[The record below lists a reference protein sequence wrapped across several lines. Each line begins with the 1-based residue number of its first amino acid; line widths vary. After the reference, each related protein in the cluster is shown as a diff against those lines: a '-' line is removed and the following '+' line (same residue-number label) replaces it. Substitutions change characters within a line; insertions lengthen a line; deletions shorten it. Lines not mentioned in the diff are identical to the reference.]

1 MLDVSIGLWYNVGME
16 RILILGREKGR
27 FIEFAEKLQKEG
39 FQANVTSSQD
49 LGFWLDGERSSVVN
63 LANGT
68 DLKEYRKILV
78 LSTPE
83 HAKNH
88 ILSAAACYCHKN
100 HIEMYDDSF
109 TNLGGK
115 LYAMWRFWEEGIT
128 IPKTAFGSVE
138 FLKQKLPEVGGVG
151 VLKSINGSKGRD
163 NYLVRTGDEI
173 QQIVEQNPEVS
184 FILQNFIPNDGDYRI
199 VVVDYQP
206 KLAIYR
212 SANGKD
218 FRNNTSLGGEA
229 SLVPLAEVD
238 ARVIDLAVTAARAL
252 NIRLAGAD
260 ILQNKETG
268 EYSVLEVN
276 RTPQLISGSFTDE
289 KFEVLKELLQSR

>member
-1 MLDVSIGLWYNVGME
+1 ME
-16 RILILGREKGR
+16 RILILTNTVER
-27 FIEFAEKLQKEG
+27 FVDFTKKLQKEG
-39 FQANVTSSQD
+39 FQADLASYQD
-49 LGFWLDGERSSVVN
+49 LGFWLDGEQSSIVN
-63 LANGT
+63 LANEA
-68 DLKEYRKILV
+68 DLKEYQKILV
-78 LSTPE
+78 LTTPE

-88 ILSAAACYCHKN
+88 IFSAMACYCHKH

-115 LYAMWRFWEEGIT
+115 LYAMWKFWEEGVT
-128 IPKTAFGSVE
+128 IPKTAFGPVE
-138 FLKQKLPEVGGVG
+138 FLVQKLPAAGGIG
-151 VLKSINGSKGRD
+151 VLKSINGRKGRD
-163 NYLVRTGDEI
+163 NYLVHSGEEI
-173 QQIVEQNPEVS
+173 RRIVEENPEVS

-229 SLVPLAEVD
+229 SLVPLAEMD
-238 ARVIDLAVTAARAL
+238 SKAIDLAVAAARAL
-252 NIRLAGAD
+252 KIRLAGAD
-260 ILQNKETG
+260 VLQNRETG

-276 RTPQLISGSFTDE
+276 RTPQLVSGSFTDE
-289 KFEVLKELLQSR
+289 KFEVLKELLEK